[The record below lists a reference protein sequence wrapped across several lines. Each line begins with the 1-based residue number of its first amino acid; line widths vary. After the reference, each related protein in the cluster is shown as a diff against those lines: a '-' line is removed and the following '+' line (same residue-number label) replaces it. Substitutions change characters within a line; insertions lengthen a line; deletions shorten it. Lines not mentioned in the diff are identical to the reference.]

1 MSDYLTKIEL
11 RLVIRAFIAIN
22 VDPPILR
29 EISEAIVQWRRTIPE
44 VRWVAPDKIHLT
56 IKFLGDIEPSRVDPI
71 ARALEQALKLF
82 PRFTIN
88 AKGLGVF
95 PAVRRPRVLWVGL
108 EGSQLVKLAA
118 TVEAALEPLGF
129 LPEARAFQPH
139 LTIGRWRQF
148 EGHAKNLL
156 DELERWKSHDY
167 GASKVD
173 AVTLFQSVLKPDG
186 ALHQPLRVIAIAQE

>member
-1 MSDYLTKIEL
+1 M
-11 RLVIRAFIAIN
+11 IRAFIAIN
-22 VDPPILR
+22 IDPRIIR
-29 EISEAIVQWRRTIPE
+29 EISEAIDQLRQAIPE

-71 ARALEQALKLF
+71 ANALEQALKLF
-82 PRFTIN
+82 PRFTIS

-95 PAVRRPRVLWVGL
+95 PALRRPRVLWVGL

-118 TVEAALEPLGF
+118 QVEAALEPLGF
-129 LPEARAFQPH
+129 LPEARGFQPH
-139 LTIGRWRQF
+139 LTIGRWRRF
-148 EGHAKNLL
+148 DSPAKNLL
-156 DELERWKSHDY
+156 EELERWKSHNY
-167 GASKVD
+167 GTSKVE

>member
-1 MSDYLTKIEL
+1 M
-11 RLVIRAFIAIN
+11 IRAFIAIN
-22 VDPPILR
+22 IDPPIIR
-29 EISEAIVQWRRTIPE
+29 EISKTIVQLRRTIPE

-56 IKFLGDIEPSRVDPI
+56 LKFLGNIELSRVDPI
-71 ARALEQALKLF
+71 AQALEQALKLF

-108 EGSQLVKLAA
+108 EGIQLVRLAA
-118 TVEAALEPLGF
+118 TVEGAVGPLGF
-129 LPEARAFQPH
+129 PPEARDFQPH

-148 EGHAKNLL
+148 DGPAKNLL
-156 DELERWKSHDY
+156 EELERWKGYDY
-167 GASKVD
+167 GVSKVE

-186 ALHQPLRVIAIAQE
+186 ALHQPLRVIAVAQNEHWP